1 LYTSRIQLS
10 LLFTACKEQTSMAT
24 ILMPAA
30 TRDRVPFSDT
40 PAEAPAEAAPR
51 RLVRSLLTIEPASFL
66 TRENTRV
73 FRAAHYTLRAVR
85 FWYHAV
91 EWLEQGEPDAVLL
104 DIDAI
109 DARVSAIN
117 VSARRVVELL
127 HRAAGPCPVILA
139 AVSQRDPV
147 EIEDV
152 LRAGIHVF
160 VPASATPMCLIQR
173 VEAARARL
181 TQHTTTLAQT
191 A

>member
-1 LYTSRIQLS
+1 
-10 LLFTACKEQTSMAT
+10 MAT

-30 TRDRVPFSDT
+30 IRDRAPFSDAPT
-40 PAEAPAEAAPR
+40 PAETPVEVAPR
-51 RLVRSLLTIEPASFL
+51 RLLRSLLTIEPAAFL
-66 TRENTRV
+66 SRENARV
-73 FRAAHYTLRAVR
+73 FRAANYALHSVR

-91 EWLEQGEPDAVLL
+91 EWLEQGEPDGVLL

-109 DARVSAIN
+109 DARVSAVN

-127 HRAAGPCPVILA
+127 HRAADPRPMIIA
-139 AVSQRDPV
+139 AVSRRDPV

-152 LRAGIHVF
+152 LRAGVHIF
-160 VPASATPMCLIQR
+160 VPASATPVCLIQR

-181 TQHTTTLAQT
+181 SRPAPILALT